1 MPMSKNR
8 RSLVDFTFRA
18 DTEAGAII
26 PLELIHLPEQ
36 QPRRYFDQEKL
47 EQLTESVKEHG
58 ILEPLLVRPHPHNK
72 SGYELVA
79 GERRYR
85 AAQAAG
91 LSEVPV
97 VVRNFNDQ
105 EALQVAIIENLQ
117 REDLNPIE
125 EVEGILQ
132 ILAIEL
138 NVEVQEV
145 SPLLYRLRHSV
156 GLVESDANG
165 DNATGHNVMSKELS
179 QVEKVFRGLGMSW
192 QSFATNRLPLLHL
205 PEELLE
211 ALRVGKVA
219 YTKAQAI
226 SRIKEEKLR
235 KSLLEEVISKKLSLQ
250 EIRKRVKEC
259 NSSQKESENKQQSFK
274 RRLDETL
281 RQAKKVKVWENPQ
294 RWKKVEKALAHLESL
309 LEEE

>member
-1 MPMSKNR
+1 MSKSR

-18 DTEAGAII
+18 DTEPGALI
-26 PLELIHLPEQ
+26 PLELIHLPAQ

-47 EQLTESVKEHG
+47 EQLTQSVKEHG
-58 ILEPLLVRPHPHNK
+58 ILEPLLVRPHQHNQ

-97 VVRNFNDQ
+97 VVRHFNDQ

-125 EVEGILQ
+125 EVEGVLQ

-138 NVEVQEV
+138 KIEVQEV

-156 GLVESDANG
+156 GSVESDSDGG
-165 DNATGHNVMSKELS
+165 DKSTGHNVMTKELS
-179 QVEKVFRGLGMSW
+179 QVEKVFKGLGMSW
-192 QSFATNRLPLLHL
+192 QSFATNRLPLLR
-205 PEELLE
+205 LLE
-211 ALRVGKVA
+211 KGK
-219 YTKAQAI
+219 
-226 SRIKEEKLR
+226 
-235 KSLLEEVISKKLSLQ
+235 
-250 EIRKRVKEC
+250 
-259 NSSQKESENKQQSFK
+259 
-274 RRLDETL
+274 
-281 RQAKKVKVWENPQ
+281 
-294 RWKKVEKALAHLESL
+294 
-309 LEEE
+309 

>member
-1 MPMSKNR
+1 MSKSR

-18 DTEAGAII
+18 DTEPGALI
-26 PLELIHLPEQ
+26 PLELIHLPAQ

-47 EQLTESVKEHG
+47 EQLTQSVKEHG
-58 ILEPLLVRPHPHNK
+58 ILEPLLVRPHQHNQ

-91 LSEVPV
+91 FSEVPV
-97 VVRNFNDQ
+97 VVRHFNDQ

-125 EVEGILQ
+125 EVEGVLQ

-138 NVEVQEV
+138 KIEVQEV

-156 GLVESDANG
+156 GSVESDSDGGG
-165 DNATGHNVMSKELS
+165 DKSTGHNVMTKELS
-179 QVEKVFRGLGMSW
+179 QVEKVFKGLGMSW
-192 QSFATNRLPLLHL
+192 QSFATNRLPLLNL
-205 PEELLE
+205 PSELLQ
-211 ALRVGKVA
+211 ALGEGKIA

-226 SRIKEEKLR
+226 SRIKEEEQR
-235 KSLLEEVISKKLSLQ
+235 KALLKEAISKNLSLQ
-250 EIRKRVKEC
+250 EIKKRVKEI
-259 NSSQKESENKQQSFK
+259 NLNQKESENIQQSFK
-274 RRLDETL
+274 RRLDDTF
-281 RQAKKVKVWENPQ
+281 RQAKKAKVWDNPQ

-309 LEEE
+309 LREE